1 MIENGAPKATKTFPH
16 VRISVLLGKTSIDNP
31 IADSVF
37 RSLFRMAQAMQTTLP
52 GSSVAEQVTV
62 NHLVV
67 GSTPTR
73 ASIL

>member
-1 MIENGAPKATKTFPH
+1 MDFFCSERK
-16 VRISVLLGKTSIDNP
+16 RSIDKTVGTY
-31 IADSVF
+31 VF
-37 RSLFRMAQAMQTTLP
+37 QTSQSWCESRLEMMP

-73 ASIL
+73 AATLAQQLTSCWAFY